1 MKKETFNFILKSGHT
16 VEVIFT
22 PFMFGNIV
30 EHSVHHFEFKGKTI
44 SETGYQSYFMFRDE
58 LFGEPG
64 KVSSLLA
71 QQLEDSLILRNS
83 IVINKIE
90 QLSMF

>member
-1 MKKETFNFILKSGHT
+1 MKKETYNFSLKSGYS
-16 VEVIFT
+16 VEVVFT
-22 PFMFGNIV
+22 PCMFGNKDDY
-30 EHSVHHFEFKGKTI
+30 SVHHFEFKGNTI

-58 LFGEPG
+58 LFGEPS
-64 KVSSLLA
+64 KVSLLLA
-71 QQLEDSLILRNS
+71 QQLEDSLILRNP

>member
-1 MKKETFNFILKSGHT
+1 MKKEIFEYTLESGYS
-16 VEVIFT
+16 VEVVFT
-22 PFMFGNIV
+22 PFMFGNNGD
-30 EHSVHHFEFKGKTI
+30 HAVHHFEFKGKTI

-58 LFGEPG
+58 LFGEPN
-64 KVSSLLA
+64 KISLLLA
-71 QQLEDSLILRNS
+71 QQLEDSLLLRNP